1 MEQRKMVKWLKFLV
15 IFVAICGL
23 ILCAVVIPVVGREL
37 SGISPELGRYFKP
50 WVTFVWVLAIP
61 CFAALIHAWMI
72 FSNIEKNKAFSMENA
87 KHMEKI
93 SYLAGADT
101 IALISGNIVLL
112 ILNINHPSVFLVF
125 LMIGIIGIGISVAAA
140 VLSHLIQKAANLQDE
155 NDLTI

>member
-23 ILCAVVIPVVGREL
+23 ILCTVVIPVVGREL
-37 SGISPELGRYFKP
+37 SGVSPELGRYFKP

-112 ILNINHPSVFLVF
+112 ILNMNHPSVFLVF

>member
-15 IFVAICGL
+15 IFVALCGL
-23 ILCAVVIPVVGREL
+23 ILCAVVIPVVGKEL
-37 SGISPELGRYFKP
+37 SGMSPELGRYFKP
-50 WVTFVWVLAIP
+50 WVTFVWLLAVP
-61 CFAALIHAWMI
+61 CFAALVHAWMI

>member
-23 ILCAVVIPVVGREL
+23 ILCTVVIPVVGREL
-37 SGISPELGRYFKP
+37 SGMSPELGRYFKP

-61 CFAALIHAWMI
+61 CFAALVHAWMI
-72 FSNIEKNKAFSMENA
+72 FSNIEKDKAFSMENA

-112 ILNINHPSVFLVF
+112 ILNMNHPSVFLVF